1 MKTLEQL
8 GISPA
13 PWKYKQDSGYDRE
26 SWDFNTYDAVCD
38 AEGKF
43 MVEWANGE
51 SYGEVC
57 PNSEQ
62 DARLMAAAPDMYKR
76 GFELVF
82 ALEDWMQKYPPS
94 EFSTFG
100 QAYQLLVGAV
110 NNFRSA
116 LAKASGE
123 SEVKR

>member
-8 GISPA
+8 GISPT

-26 SWDFNTYDAVCD
+26 SGDFNTYDAVCD

-51 SYGEVC
+51 SYGEVW

-62 DARLMAAAPDMYKR
+62 DASLIAAAPDLYDALRMYQEA
-76 GFELVF
+76 FEEIRKSAWFIDANFHEIMNLNKVMTAAES
-82 ALEDWMQKYPPS
+82 ALE
-94 EFSTFG
+94 
-100 QAYQLLVGAV
+100 
-110 NNFRSA
+110 
-116 LAKASGE
+116 KAGGNE
-123 SEVKR
+123 

>member
-13 PWKYKQDSGYDRE
+13 PWKYKQDSGYDRK
-26 SWDFNTYDAVCD
+26 SGDFNTYDAVCD

-51 SYGEVC
+51 SYGEVW

-62 DARLMAAAPDMYKR
+62 DASLIAAAPQMYKH
-76 GFELVF
+76 GVELVSS
-82 ALEDWMQKYPPS
+82 LEDWMKKYPPI

-100 QAYQLLVGAV
+100 QAYQLLVEAV
-110 NNFRSA
+110 NNFRTA
-116 LAKASGE
+116 LAKAAGE
-123 SEVKR
+123 SEVSK